1 MKWTELLKLMAD
13 EPVFSSSILKAGNAM
28 PSKTQVQLIRWVKA
42 GNLIQLRR
50 GLYALAEP
58 YRKTNPHP
66 FLVANRM
73 KRASYV
79 SLQSALA
86 HYGLIP
92 EYVPVVTSVTTG
104 RPEHLRTKL
113 GSFTFRHI
121 KKAVFKGF
129 QKIEVSTGQF
139 AFIASPEKSLADLLY
154 LTPGSEREAYL
165 VELRLQNLDKIDQS
179 ELVKTSQEF
188 RSPKLLRAVKKI
200 IRLTEAERQE
210 EL

>member
-1 MKWTELLKLMAD
+1 MKWTHLLNLMAD

-42 GNLIQLRR
+42 GKLVQLRR

-66 FLVANRM
+66 FLIANRM
-73 KRASYV
+73 KKASYV

-86 HYGLIP
+86 YHGLIP
-92 EYVPVVTSVTTG
+92 EHVPVVTSVTTG
-104 RPEHLRTKL
+104 RPEQLRTEL
-113 GSFTFRHI
+113 GGFTFRHI

-129 QKIEVSTGQF
+129 QKIEVATGQF
-139 AFIASPEKSLADLLY
+139 AFIASPEKALADLLY
-154 LTPGSEREAYL
+154 LTPGSEKEAYL
-165 VELRLQNLDKIDQS
+165 VELRLQNLDKTDQS
-179 ELVKTSQEF
+179 ELLKTSQEF
-188 RSPKLLRAVKKI
+188 KSLKLLRAVKKI
-200 IRLTEAERQE
+200 IRLTHAEKHE

>member
-1 MKWTELLKLMAD
+1 MELLNLMAD

-28 PSKTQVQLIRWVKA
+28 PSKIQLQLTRWVKA
-42 GNLIQLRR
+42 GKLIQLRR

-154 LTPGSEREAYL
+154 LTSGSEREAYL

-179 ELVKTSQEF
+179 DLVKTSQEF

-200 IRLTEAERQE
+200 IRLTEAEKHE

>member
-1 MKWTELLKLMAD
+1 MKWTNLLNLIAD
-13 EPVFSSSILKAGNAM
+13 EPVFSSSILKAGNAK

-42 GNLIQLRR
+42 GKIIQLRR

-66 FLVANRM
+66 FLVSNRM
-73 KRASYV
+73 KKASYV

-86 HYGLIP
+86 HHGLIP

-104 RPEHLRTKL
+104 RPEHLRTEL

-121 KKAVFKGF
+121 KKAAFKGF

-139 AFIASPEKSLADLLY
+139 AFIASPEKALADLLY

-179 ELVKTSQEF
+179 ELFKISQEF
-188 RSPKLLRAVKKI
+188 RSLKLLRAVKKI
-200 IRLTEAERQE
+200 IRLTQAEKRE